1 MIKFLGHAG
10 FMYESKNEMIL
21 MDPWMSKEGAFDSS
35 WYQFPSNHK
44 LGDEIR
50 ETISKTE
57 KDVYIYISHEHKD
70 HFDVPFL
77 KTLELSKINFNSI
90 SKLEKEKNSSTQ
102 IQLKKLKMII
112 IFYFQCKVCLKLRY

>member
-1 MIKFLGHAG
+1 
-10 FMYESKNEMIL
+10 MIL

-50 ETISKTE
+50 ETISKTDKE
-57 KDVYIYISHEHKD
+57 VYIYISHEHKD

-77 KTLELSKINFNSI
+77 KTLEFLTPILVFYSFILI
-90 SKLEKEKNSSTQ
+90 KNSPFLT
-102 IQLKKLKMII
+102 KTND
-112 IFYFQCKVCLKLRY
+112 